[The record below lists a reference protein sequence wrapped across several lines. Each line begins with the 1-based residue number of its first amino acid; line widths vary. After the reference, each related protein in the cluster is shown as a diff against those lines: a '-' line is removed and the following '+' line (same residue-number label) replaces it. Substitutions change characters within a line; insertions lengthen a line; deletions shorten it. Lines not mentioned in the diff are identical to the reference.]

1 MTDAENM
8 LSTDADKVDPL
19 EETSI
24 TMVDILAHENEL
36 EEEYAAVLGASD
48 DKCCTYNKG
57 PVKRQALYSCL
68 TCNPDSVDNLDKCA
82 GICLACSLHCH
93 ENHEL
98 VELYTKRNFRC
109 DCPTQRFPNVKCVL
123 NPEVMGEGDQKMPI
137 NESNLYNQNF
147 QGVYCT
153 CKRPYPDPEA
163 TNEEVMLQCAICEDW
178 YHLHHLG
185 IKVKKLRDDYHE
197 MVCPGCM
204 QKYEFLQDYVG
215 LALTRLEDIEEEAN
229 VCVTE
234 KDDKLK
240 SDLDKS
246 ITEIMNMGGEGDTA
260 GVEKEKEK
268 IEYAGTSEKAGLPE
282 PIPKKQ
288 KTGEPTGC
296 RRPKTR
302 PDYDKN
308 VATLWLSDWRSAL
321 CKCKD
326 CLPLYESFKVSFL
339 LDPEDSAAHYEE
351 RGRNVA
357 KESSY
362 EKGIKALSSIGRTQ
376 QIDAITE
383 YNRMKDR
390 LKEFLHT
397 FVVNKKVVT
406 EDDINRFFQEMKNEK
421 NADLG
426 QPYLCH

>member
-1 MTDAENM
+1 MAESENTD
-8 LSTDADKVDPL
+8 TIDTL

-48 DKCCTYNKG
+48 DKCCTYSKG
-57 PVKRQALYSCL
+57 PIKRQALYSCL
-68 TCNPDSVDNLDKCA
+68 TCCPDSVNDLDKCA

-109 DCPTQRFPNVKCVL
+109 DCPTERFPEVKCTL
-123 NPEVMGEGDQKMPI
+123 NADAPVVDGNKKLPK

-153 CKRPYPDPEA
+153 CKRPYPDPESPV
-163 TNEEVMLQCAICEDW
+163 EEVMLQCAICEDW

-185 IKVKKLRDDYHE
+185 LKVKKLRDDYYE

-204 QKYEFLQDYVG
+204 QKHEFLQDYIG
-215 LALTRLEDIEEEAN
+215 LALTRLEDLEESN
-229 VCVTE
+229 VLVAE
-234 KDDKLK
+234 SDDKLK

-246 ITEIMNMGGEGDTA
+246 ISEIMNMSGEE
-260 GVEKEKEK
+260 GVENND
-268 IEYAGTSEKAGLPE
+268 AGTSEMSGKTEDDSE
-282 PIPKKQ
+282 PAAKRQ
-288 KTGEPTGC
+288 KTDEPSGC
-296 RRPKTR
+296 RRPKKK
-302 PDYDKN
+302 PEWNKN
-308 VATLWLSDWRSAL
+308 IATLWLSDWRAAL
-321 CKCKD
+321 CKCKE
-326 CLPLYESFKVSFL
+326 CLPLYETFKITFL
-339 LDPEDSAAHYEE
+339 LDPEDSASHYEE
-351 RGRNVA
+351 RGRKVA

-362 EKGIKALSSIGRTQ
+362 EQGIRALSSIGRTQ

-383 YNRMKDR
+383 YNKMKDK
-390 LKEFLHT
+390 LKDFLHT

-406 EDDINRFFQEMKNEK
+406 EEDINRFFQEMKNEK
-421 NADLG
+421 NANLG
-426 QPYLCH
+426 QPFFCR